1 MIDSSSE
8 AYGVAIYIREISKS
22 KQVHTTLYSAKCRLV
37 PSKGLVSIP
46 RLELLSCLLLSEQ
59 KKAVFDAI
67 SIKTTINEVFCWSD
81 SQITLWWIKQVQK
94 SWKIR
99 VQNRVEKIRSNVP
112 IDSWRYIK
120 TDQNPADIV
129 VLLGNLLWWEGPSL
143 LKIEDSVWPEA
154 MFDGFKV
161 AGGKETVEFELNN
174 ETFSDFSSS
183 GSSLV
188 LEPGVDLEENLVN
201 SNSVVLQSTVEASG
215 GIGIV
220 TALNILVIW
229 KGY

>member
-1 MIDSSSE
+1 MFTL
-8 AYGVAIYIREISKS
+8 IR
-22 KQVHTTLYSAKCRLV
+22 T
-37 PSKGLVSIP
+37 
-46 RLELLSCLLLSEQ
+46 

-112 IDSWRYIK
+112 IDSWRYIR